1 MDEAYKKELKC
12 NRITG
17 AEEFKDYIQHQ
28 ERKNFLPGSRKNKYI
43 LDSHDFCNL
52 KSGSFTANLHVHTQ
66 NSDGAADTETILH
79 HAEAI
84 ARYNSKFGS
93 PFMLAITDH
102 DTIAGAQEAFEIF
115 KNNPDRFQHLK
126 LIPGLEISTVETKLK
141 NQTAPLAIHLL
152 VYGINPYDTRLNEF
166 LKEKSRL
173 KLELTKETIEN
184 LNNELS
190 EELGFEFTLSEAALV
205 HEMIAKGFDEVK
217 RPLMKYTSGKI
228 LHNFYLPE
236 AGFTYEKPIRAYK
249 QIFKSPDPYYKLYKK
264 ALEKYINRE
273 LPQIPA
279 EIETL
284 IQRAKSIYEKAHPTM
299 SEIPEAFSEFE
310 ETVKFISSL
319 DYGYMSVAHPARTNI
334 RNIKDNPENIFTNI
348 FKNFKSAGNERA
360 CFYEGYYGSYEGER
374 TFNLLP
380 AVDAAAAKF
389 NLIPAGGLDSHG
401 RDIITRCPYT

>member
-17 AEEFKDYIQHQ
+17 AEEFKDYIRHQ
-28 ERKNFLPGSRKNKYI
+28 EKKNFLPGCRKNKYI
-43 LDSHDFCNL
+43 LDSHNFCNL
-52 KSGSFTANLHVHTQ
+52 KNGLFTANLHVHTQ
-66 NSDGAADTETILH
+66 NSDGASDTETIMH

-102 DTIAGAQEAFEIF
+102 DTIDGAKEAFEIF

-141 NQTAPLAIHLL
+141 NQTAPVAIHLL
-152 VYGINPYDTRLNEF
+152 VYGINPYDVRLNEF

-173 KLELTKETIEN
+173 KLELTNETIKN
-184 LNNELS
+184 LNKDLS

-236 AGFTYEKPIRAYK
+236 ADFTYEKPIRAFK
-249 QIFKSPDPYYKLYKK
+249 QIFKSSEPYYKLYKK
-264 ALEKYINRE
+264 ALEQYINCK
-273 LPQIPA
+273 LPEIPT

-284 IQRAKSIYEKAHPTM
+284 IKRAKSIYEKAHPTM
-299 SEIPEAFSEFE
+299 DEMPEAFSEFE

-319 DYGYMSVAHPARTNI
+319 DYGYMSVAHPARTNV
-334 RNIKDNPENIFTNI
+334 RNIKDNPENIFINI
-348 FKNFKSAGNERA
+348 FKNFKSAGTERA
-360 CFYEGYYGSYEGER
+360 CFYEGHYGSYEGER
-374 TFNLLP
+374 TLSLLP
-380 AVDAAAAKF
+380 YIDAAAAKF
-389 NLIPAGGLDSHG
+389 NLIPTGGLDSHG

>member
-141 NQTAPLAIHLL
+141 NQTAPVAIHLL
-152 VYGINPYDTRLNEF
+152 VYGINPFDTRLNEF
-166 LKEKSRL
+166 LKEKSHL

-228 LHNFYLPE
+228 LHKFYLPE

-249 QIFKSPDPYYKLYKK
+249 QIFKSPAPYYKLYKK

-319 DYGYMSVAHPARTNI
+319 DYGYMSVAHPARTNV

-348 FKNFKSAGNERA
+348 FKNFKSAGNEKA
-360 CFYEGYYGSYEGER
+360 CLYEGYYGSYEGER

>member
-17 AEEFKDYIQHQ
+17 AEEFKDYIRHQ
-28 ERKNFLPGSRKNKYI
+28 EKKNFLPGCRKNKYI
-43 LDSHDFCNL
+43 LDSHNFCNL
-52 KSGSFTANLHVHTQ
+52 KNGLFTANLHVHTQ
-66 NSDGAADTETILH
+66 NSDGASDTETIMR

-102 DTIAGAQEAFEIF
+102 DTIDGAKEAFEIF

-141 NQTAPLAIHLL
+141 NQTAPVAIHLL
-152 VYGINPYDTRLNEF
+152 VYGINPYDVRLNEF

-273 LPQIPA
+273 LPQISA

-319 DYGYMSVAHPARTNI
+319 DYGYMSVAHPARTNV

-348 FKNFKSAGNERA
+348 FKNFKSAGTESA
-360 CFYEGYYGSYEGER
+360 CFYEGHYGSYEGER
-374 TFNLLP
+374 TLSLLP
-380 AVDAAAAKF
+380 YIDAAAAKF
-389 NLIPAGGLDSHG
+389 NLIPTGGLDSHG